1 MRGTVLEKEIY
12 EVTVSA
18 VRDSV
23 IPKSKR
29 RFVVPRRQVIA
40 GAVAGAGAAVLG
52 GLAQQDA
59 YGLTLSKA
67 FAKSHALAHLASPT
81 SAMYIVA
88 HPDDTLLFQ
97 SPDILQNVES
107 DFRC

>member
-18 VRDSV
+18 VPDSV
-23 IPKSKR
+23 ISKSKR

-52 GLAQQDA
+52 GLAQQ
-59 YGLTLSKA
+59 
-67 FAKSHALAHLASPT
+67 SHALAHLASPT